1 MACFISPTF
10 MRQAA
15 FFVIACFCSTY
26 YRSVS
31 PVVNPLPQRNAEA
44 AAGYD
49 IMSMES
55 CSPRVAQRGT
65 VEVMRNIHGLLEYAI
80 SRRASDVILKAGSP
94 PVLRIDGRVVV
105 SELPPLTPLD
115 CHELAYSILY
125 SATRDALLASAHP
138 RESVEPLDVD
148 EKMQL
153 LEERTEIDTVFTIT
167 GVARVRCNLFLQRGT
182 IGAALRIIPLQP
194 PTIEEANL
202 PAVFREFVAQQQGLI
217 LITGPTGSGKS
228 TTMAAMVEEINRT
241 RTANIVTI
249 EEPIEYV
256 FEDKRSVILQR
267 EVGVDTAS
275 FATGLR
281 SVLRQNPDVIAIG
294 EMRDVDTMRVAL
306 TAAELG
312 HLVIATLHTMSAPAT
327 ITRILNSFPAEE
339 RVPLRVQLANTLICA
354 VAQRLVLRA
363 DGQGRLPAVEVLV
376 GSPTVRKLIEEDK
389 TEDLYAAMREGE
401 HYGMNTLNQSLERLY
416 RAQRITYEEA
426 LANATNV
433 AELKQMLRHR

>member
-1 MACFISPTF
+1 
-10 MRQAA
+10 
-15 FFVIACFCSTY
+15 
-26 YRSVS
+26 
-31 PVVNPLPQRNAEA
+31 
-44 AAGYD
+44 
-49 IMSMES
+49 
-55 CSPRVAQRGT
+55 
-65 VEVMRNIHGLLEYAI
+65 
-80 SRRASDVILKAGSP
+80 
-94 PVLRIDGRVVV
+94 
-105 SELPPLTPLD
+105 
-115 CHELAYSILY
+115 
-125 SATRDALLASAHP
+125 
-138 RESVEPLDVD
+138 VD

>member
-1 MACFISPTF
+1 MKKGAGFASPN
-10 MRQAA
+10 
-15 FFVIACFCSTY
+15 ICS
-26 YRSVS
+26 SG
-31 PVVNPLPQRNAEA
+31 NHK
-44 AAGYD
+44 
-49 IMSMES
+49 IMH
-55 CSPRVAQRGT
+55 
-65 VEVMRNIHGLLEYAI
+65 NIHDLLEYAI
-80 SRRASDVILKAGSP
+80 PRRASDVILKAGSP
-94 PVLRIDGRVVV
+94 PVLRIDGKVVV
-105 SELPPLTPLD
+105 SDLPPLTPLD

-125 SATRDALLASAHP
+125 SAARDTLLASAHP

-148 EKMQL
+148 EKMQQ
-153 LEERTEIDTVFTIT
+153 LEQHAEIDTVFTV
-167 GVARVRCNLFLQRGT
+167 GGMARVRCNLFLQRGS
-182 IGAALRIIPLQP
+182 ISAALRIIPLQP

-202 PAVFREFVAQQQGLI
+202 PSVFKDFVSQQQGLI

-228 TTMAAMVEEINRT
+228 TTMAALIEEINRT

-267 EVGVDTAS
+267 EVGTDTAS
-275 FATGLR
+275 FATALR

-294 EMRDVDTMRVAL
+294 EMRDVETMRVAL

-327 ITRILNSFPAEE
+327 ITRILNSFPPEE

-363 DGQGRLPAVEVLV
+363 DGAGRLPAVEILV
-376 GSPTVRKLIEEDK
+376 GSPTVRKLIEEGK
-389 TEDLYAAMREGE
+389 TDDLYAAMREGE
-401 HYGMNTLNQSLERLY
+401 HYGMNTLNQALERLY
-416 RAQRITYEEA
+416 TAQLITYEEA
-426 LANATNV
+426 LAHAGNV

>member
-1 MACFISPTF
+1 MH
-10 MRQAA
+10 
-15 FFVIACFCSTY
+15 
-26 YRSVS
+26 
-31 PVVNPLPQRNAEA
+31 
-44 AAGYD
+44 
-49 IMSMES
+49 
-55 CSPRVAQRGT
+55 
-65 VEVMRNIHGLLEYAI
+65 NIHDLLEYAI
-80 SRRASDVILKAGSP
+80 LQRASDVILKAGSP
-94 PVLRIDGRVVV
+94 PVLRIDGKVVV
-105 SELPPLTPLD
+105 SNLPPLTPLD

-125 SATRDALLASAHP
+125 SAARDMLLASAHP

-148 EKMQL
+148 EKMQQ
-153 LEERTEIDTVFTIT
+153 LEQHAEIDTVFTI
-167 GVARVRCNLFLQRGT
+167 GGMARVRCNLFLQRGS
-182 IGAALRIIPLQP
+182 ISAALRIIPLQP

-202 PAVFREFVAQQQGLI
+202 PPIFKEFVSQQQGLI

-228 TTMAAMVEEINRT
+228 TTMAAMIEEINRT

-267 EVGVDTAS
+267 EVGTDTTS
-275 FATGLR
+275 FATALR

-294 EMRDVDTMRVAL
+294 EMRDVETMRVAL

-327 ITRILNSFPAEE
+327 IVRILNSFPPEE

-363 DGQGRLPAVEVLV
+363 DGNGRLPAVEILV
-376 GSPTVRKLIEEDK
+376 GSPTVRKLIEDGK
-389 TEDLYAAMREGE
+389 TDDLYSAMREGE
-401 HYGMNTLNQSLERLY
+401 HYGMNTLNQALEQLY
-416 RAQRITYEEA
+416 AAQLITYEEA
-426 LANATNV
+426 LAHAGNV